1 MKHSKV
7 WAPRPIRRVRIP
19 EKTKIGD
26 YLVVDSLPA
35 LIGLVQMDVL
45 EIHTWNSTTEHLEQP
60 DRIVFDLDPGPAVKW
75 RQITQAALLIKSML
89 ESVELESFV
98 KTTGGIGLHV
108 VIPIVPQRDWKDCF
122 RFARVFAEAIVRQ
135 NPKLYTI
142 SLPKR
147 GREQKI
153 LIDYLRNNR
162 TNTSVA
168 AYSTRAKP
176 KAPISVPLRWDEL
189 TPELKSDR
197 YTVTNVTERL
207 RRLRGDPWKEYWKC
221 SQRLV
226 PEIIERLA

>member
-1 MKHSKV
+1 
-7 WAPRPIRRVRIP
+7 
-19 EKTKIGD
+19 
-26 YLVVDSLPA
+26 
-35 LIGLVQMDVL
+35 MDVL

-75 RQITQAALLIKSML
+75 PQITQAALLIKSML
-89 ESVELESFV
+89 EKLELESFV
-98 KTTGGIGLHV
+98 KTTGGVGLHV
-108 VIPIVPQRDWKDCF
+108 VIPIIPQHDWKTCF
-122 RFARVFAEAIVRQ
+122 GFARTFAEGVINT

-176 KAPISVPLRWDEL
+176 KAPVSVPLRWDEL
-189 TPELKSDR
+189 NPEVKSDH
-197 YTVTNVTERL
+197 YTVTNVIERL
-207 RRLRGDPWKEYWKC
+207 RRLKHDPWKEYWKC
-221 SQRLV
+221 SQHLV
-226 PEIIERLA
+226 PEKIERMR